1 MLIAMLMSLML
12 GGQVPCGDDYE
23 APECAAEQIAEA
35 TRNLSLPDIQA
46 EFDAGVQVYRAVFD
60 GGRYGRP
67 AVSFERRPGQSPE
80 LVVYGAGGR
89 TLRREIGAEVWESVR
104 DRSRYA
110 GRKLEPTQT
119 LSISCYASSDVVV
132 QIASPHISKPDE
144 NPNFPYAHLFAG
156 GLIEASQN
164 SCEGGLTWD
173 YGAYLADLACEQI
186 PECDAMGARDRFLGA
201 VFNLRAVF
209 QLRGDR
215 LAAASLSASLGWP
228 PARQAYHRPVE
239 AAQYAHWLEP
249 EYGATLD
256 WKGTIIKAEPGYDN
270 PAPDAISRFLAE
282 QDVATG
288 GLRYEVAEIGAD
300 SADIGWVTGVAS
312 YPMQTEE
319 RGQIRQAPW
328 RQVWLRS
335 GDNWRLWSMTV
346 GEFAETGPAQQ

>member
-12 GGQVPCGDDYE
+12 GGQEPCDDYE
-23 APECAAEQIAEA
+23 SPECAAEQIAEA
-35 TRNLSLPDIQA
+35 TRTLSLPDIQA

-60 GGRYGRP
+60 GGYRGRP
-67 AVSFERRPGQSPE
+67 AVSFERRRGQSPE
-80 LVVYGAGGR
+80 MVIYGAGGHI
-89 TLRREIGAEVWESVR
+89 LRREIGTDVWESVR

-110 GRKLEPTQT
+110 GRKLEPIQT
-119 LSISCYASSDVVV
+119 LSISCNVSSDVVV
-132 QIASPHISKPDE
+132 QIASPHIPKPNE

-164 SCEGGLTWD
+164 SCQGGLTWD
-173 YGAYLADLACEQI
+173 YGAYLAELACEQI
-186 PECDAMGARDRFLGA
+186 PECDAMGSRDHLMMA
-201 VFNLRAVF
+201 VFNLQAVF

-249 EYGATLD
+249 QYDATLD
-256 WKGTIIKAEPGYDN
+256 WNGTIIKAEPGYDN
-270 PAPDAISRFLAE
+270 PSPDAISRFLAE

-288 GLRYEVAEIGAD
+288 GLRYEVVEIGAD

-312 YPMQTEE
+312 YPMQTEG
-319 RGQIRQAPW
+319 RGQTRQALW

-346 GEFAETGPAQQ
+346 GEFAATAPVQE